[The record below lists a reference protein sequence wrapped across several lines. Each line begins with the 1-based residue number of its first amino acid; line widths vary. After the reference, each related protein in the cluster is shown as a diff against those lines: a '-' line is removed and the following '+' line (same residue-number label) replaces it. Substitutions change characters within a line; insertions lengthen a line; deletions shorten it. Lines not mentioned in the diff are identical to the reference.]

1 MDLTLFLPI
10 TRCTMSTPSQQ
21 IEVGFDLTSPIG
33 PFFTLD
39 DTVKGKLDNTDFTLA
54 GFAYYDITSYVTEI
68 QVTRGKADEITTI
81 SSGELVVELNNRTR
95 AFDPE
100 YAASPFVGNIL
111 PKRLVRYSVNGIR
124 QYQGV
129 LDDWNLSY
137 TPDGDAIAS
146 FIASDGFVYLNNQTL
161 GAGTATAQGA
171 GARINAILDDPF
183 VAWPAAD
190 RTIATGVTTLGA
202 NVVEDGQPALDYLQ
216 AVEQSEL
223 GIFFI
228 GKDGK
233 AVFRQRNYAPS
244 STGVPLF
251 ADDGTGIK
259 YQNLLISYG
268 SEDLVNEVDS
278 TSVITA
284 TQTISTNPV
293 SQEEFGIFNRTFDNL
308 LLSTNSQ
315 VVDFNATLL
324 SKYSSPVYRF
334 SELEVRLNNL
344 AEIDQNKILNLELGD
359 IVQVLFTPSNL
370 PPAIN
375 KFAQV
380 IRFNHAV
387 DLAGEHIVTL
397 GLNTLNFTYL
407 ILDDTV
413 FGKLDT
419 GALS

>member
-1 MDLTLFLPI
+1 MPDQLV
-10 TRCTMSTPSQQ
+10 
-21 IEVGFDLTSPIG
+21 EVGFDLSLPTG

-39 DTVKGKLDNTDFTLA
+39 DAIKGRLDNTDFTLA
-54 GFAYYDITSYVTEI
+54 GFAYYDITSYVTGIE
-68 QVTRGKADEITTI
+68 VTRGKSDDLATI

-100 YAASPFVGNIL
+100 YLASPFVGNIL
-111 PKRLVRYSVNGIR
+111 PKRLVRYSVNGVR

-129 LDDWNLSY
+129 LDDWNLNY

-146 FIASDGFVYLNNQTL
+146 FVASDGFVYLNNQTL
-161 GAGTATAQGA
+161 GAGTATVQSA

-183 VAWPAAD
+183 VAWPSSE
-190 RTIATGVTTLGA
+190 RSISTGVTTLGA

-216 AVEQSEL
+216 AIEQSEI
-223 GIFFI
+223 GFFFI

-233 AVFRQRNYAPS
+233 AVFRPRNFAPGT
-244 STGVPLF
+244 TGVPLF
-251 ADDGTGIK
+251 ADDGTGIE
-259 YQNLLISYG
+259 YQNLIISYG

-278 TSVITA
+278 TSTITT
-284 TQTISTNPV
+284 TQTLSV
-293 SQEEFGIFNRTFDNL
+293 DLDSQEEYGIFNQTFDAL
-308 LLSTNSQ
+308 LLSTDSQ

-324 SKYSSPVYRF
+324 AKYSNPVYRF
-334 SELEVRLNNL
+334 SELEVRLNSL
-344 AEIDQNKILNLELGD
+344 SLTDQNKILGLELGD
-359 IVQVLFTPSNL
+359 FVQVLFTPSNL

-375 KFAQV
+375 KYAQV

-387 DLAGEHIVTL
+387 DLSGEHIVTL

-407 ILDDTV
+407 ILDDPA